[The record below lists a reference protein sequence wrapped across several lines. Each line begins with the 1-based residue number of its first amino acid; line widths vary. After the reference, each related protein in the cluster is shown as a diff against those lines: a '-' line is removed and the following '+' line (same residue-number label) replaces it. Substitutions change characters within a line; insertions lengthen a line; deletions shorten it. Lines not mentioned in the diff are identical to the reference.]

1 MRVNDFKI
9 LKKNCDNILL
19 NYLNTVTISNNSLNI
34 IKGHPFHIEIYK
46 KNFLKKIYN
55 LILYILKNII
65 YFFLATIKDHS
76 FEKSNKKKVDVLLI
90 TSLVNINHLNRKD
103 YIFFDLENKLKK
115 EKISYHKVFVNHT
128 TYSKKKILSEIKI
141 NKDTSVLEF
150 NFSNFLSS
158 IAILFSQIKYF
169 LLFYFYSIKEKDKK
183 KKDLFV
189 ILAIE
194 FLNLGTKKNLNLLY
208 NFRKIL
214 DQIDFSNLIIPFE
227 GYSWERLL
235 IKETKNKNKKIK
247 CLGYHFSAISQHQ
260 HSIFRKINFNYEP
273 DIIYTTGNFVKKKF
287 QKITN
292 HKVKIL

>member
-1 MRVNDFKI
+1 MLI
-9 LKKNCDNILL
+9 
-19 NYLNTVTISNNSLNI
+19 TQ
-34 IKGHPFHIEIYK
+34 
-46 KNFLKKIYN
+46 
-55 LILYILKNII
+55 LIL
-65 YFFLATIKDHS
+65 
-76 FEKSNKKKVDVLLI
+76 
-90 TSLVNINHLNRKD
+90 
-103 YIFFDLENKLKK
+103 
-115 EKISYHKVFVNHT
+115 
-128 TYSKKKILSEIKI
+128 KKILSEIKI

-247 CLGYHFSAISQHQ
+247 CLGYHFSAISQFLQ
-260 HSIFRKINFNYEP
+260 FLEKLILIMSLILFILLEILLKKISKDNKSQSKNLR
-273 DIIYTTGNFVKKKF
+273 NK
-287 QKITN
+287 
-292 HKVKIL
+292 